1 MRQACVCLQNP
12 DYSIKQICAMVGYSD
27 PNYFSRIF
35 KKYVGLSPS
44 RYLTKIRMEKACQL
58 IKNHPEIQVKEV
70 ADQVGYKD
78 IHYFSKVFRK
88 EMGVWPS
95 EYK

>member
-1 MRQACVCLQNP
+1 MPQ
-12 DYSIKQICAMVGYSD
+12 MVVMIEQYLVD
-27 PNYFSRIF
+27 NYQRNIRAGELSMEFGFVSEYISRIF

-58 IKNHPEIQVKEV
+58 IKNHPEIQ
-70 ADQVGYKD
+70 DKD